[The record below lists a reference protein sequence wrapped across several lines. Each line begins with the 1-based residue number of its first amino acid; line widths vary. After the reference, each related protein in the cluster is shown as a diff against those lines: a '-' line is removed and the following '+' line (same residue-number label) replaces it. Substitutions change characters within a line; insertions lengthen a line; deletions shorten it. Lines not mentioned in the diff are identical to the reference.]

1 MFYQDYKKVEQIIWL
16 ASADFQT
23 FTYQIPESLGEVQD
37 DGRKIVPSGTVFP
50 ANDATAIGIVFND
63 VDVTHGDAPGSIL
76 VEGWIIEERLPEPVA
91 DTAKDAMKKVSF
103 KVVNPQD
110 VEPPVVEG

>member
-1 MFYQDYKKVEQIIWL
+1 MFYQDYKKVEQINWL

-63 VDVTHGDAPGSIL
+63 VDVTHGDEVGSVL
-76 VEGWIIEERLPEPVA
+76 VEGWVIEERLPEPI
-91 DTAKDAMKKVSF
+91 DELAKAELQLIKV
-103 KVVNPQD
+103 KPIV
-110 VEPPVVEG
+110 

>member
-1 MFYQDYKKVEQIIWL
+1 MFYQDYKKVEQINWL

-63 VDVTHGDAPGSIL
+63 VDVTHGDEVGSVL
-76 VEGWIIEERLPEPVA
+76 VEGWVIEERLPEPIA
-91 DTAKDAMKKVSF
+91 ELAKAELPLIKV
-103 KVVNPQD
+103 KPIV
-110 VEPPVVEG
+110 

>member
-1 MFYQDYKKVEQIIWL
+1 MFYQDYKKVEQINWL

-23 FTYQIPESLGEVQD
+23 FTYQIPESLGEVQE

-63 VDVTHGDAPGSIL
+63 VDVTHGDAPGSVL
-76 VEGWIIEERLPEPVA
+76 VEGWIIEERLPEPISELA
-91 DTAKDAMKKVSF
+91 ELPLIKV
-103 KVVNPQD
+103 KPTV
-110 VEPPVVEG
+110 